1 MTTMTKVQAEA
12 LAAFV
17 SRMRP
22 EWRTVGIVAA
32 LEKAAPTADAWDVAH
47 ALLNLTAEPSVL
59 TPGLLPGPG
68 PHWRRDDGS
77 KPARRGDH
85 DVHCPEHPSSV
96 HPCPQCAAKR
106 CTPDPVEHADYLAAK
121 EALRGRQ
128 GPAPVEQRH
137 KPTPTEE
144 LAIARARADRE
155 ARP

>member
-32 LEKAAPTADAWDVAH
+32 LEKAATTADAWDVAH
-47 ALLNLTAEPSVL
+47 ALLNLAAEPSVL

-77 KPARRGDH
+77 KPARRGDN
-85 DVHCPEHPSSV
+85 DMHCPEHPSSV

-106 CTPDPVEHADYLAAK
+106 TPPPLDDPEYAELKAALAA
-121 EALRGRQ
+121 RR
-128 GPAPVEQRH
+128 PI
-137 KPTPTEE
+137 PTVQKR
-144 LAIARARADRE
+144 LADFQAQKDQ
-155 ARP
+155 P

>member
-1 MTTMTKVQAEA
+1 MTTMTRVQAEA

-32 LEKAAPTADAWDVAH
+32 LEKAATTADAWDVAH
-47 ALLNLTAEPSVL
+47 ALLNLAAEQSVL
-59 TPGLLPGPG
+59 TPGLLPGTG

-85 DVHCPEHPSSV
+85 DVHCPEHPSSF

-106 CTPDPVEHADYLAAK
+106 TPPPLDDPEYAEFKAALAA
-121 EALRGRQ
+121 RR
-128 GPAPVEQRH
+128 PI
-137 KPTPTEE
+137 PTTQKR
-144 LAIARARADRE
+144 LADFQAQKDQ
-155 ARP
+155 P

>member
-1 MTTMTKVQAEA
+1 MTTMTRVQAEA

-22 EWRTVGIVAA
+22 EWRPAGIVAA
-32 LEKAAPTADAWDVAH
+32 LEKAATTADAWDVAH
-47 ALLNLTAEPSVL
+47 ALLNLAAEQSVL

-85 DVHCPEHPSSV
+85 DVRCPEHPAET

-106 CTPDPVEHADYLAAK
+106 TPPPVNDPEWIAMRAQLAA
-121 EALRGRQ
+121 RR
-128 GPAPVEQRH
+128 PI
-137 KPTPTEE
+137 PTVQKR
-144 LAIARARADRE
+144 LADFQ
-155 ARP
+155 PQKDQT